1 MAKKPALTAL
11 ARAQGKQQA
20 KRVLQHRN
28 EALQTRKATL
38 ATPAKQSAVKALAL
52 ATAPT
57 VPSRT
62 MKALGSPAGAG
73 VLVAEGDSWF
83 DYPMHD
89 VLSELE
95 DAHGYEVE
103 SVAHKGD
110 RVEDMAYNDGQLDD
124 FTRRIDK
131 LLRRG
136 AVPRAILLSG
146 GGNDVAGDEFY
157 MLLDHADSVAAGL
170 NDSVVAG
177 IIDQRVYLSYLR
189 ILQAVTD
196 ICQERLGRPLPI
208 LIHGYDHPVPD
219 GRGFLGGW
227 GPLPGPWM
235 APGFRQKGYQN
246 MDERKDIAKKL
257 IDRFNDMLVRVAKVF
272 AHVQYVDL
280 RGTLATGPTYEDW
293 WANELHP
300 TPQGFGRVADRF
312 AQALALALA

>member
-1 MAKKPALTAL
+1 MAKKPTLTAR

-20 KRVLQHRN
+20 QRVLQHRA
-28 EALQTRKATL
+28 EALQTRQAALKAR
-38 ATPAKQSAVKALAL
+38 PKQFGAEAFVSARA
-52 ATAPT
+52 
-57 VPSRT
+57 VPSKVMT
-62 MKALGSPAGAG
+62 ALGDAAGAG

-110 RVEDMAYNDGQLDD
+110 RVEDMAYNDGQLED

-146 GGNDVAGDEFY
+146 GGNDVAGDAFY

-170 NDSVVAG
+170 NEGVVAG
-177 IIDQRVYLSYLR
+177 VIDQRVYLSYLR
-189 ILQAVTD
+189 IIQAVTD
-196 ICQERLGRPLPI
+196 ICRQRLGRPLPI

-219 GRGFLGGW
+219 GRGYMGGW
-227 GPLPGPWM
+227 GPLPGPWL
-235 APGFRQKGYQN
+235 APGFRQKGYEKL
-246 MDERKDIAKKL
+246 DERKEIAKKL
-257 IDRFNDMLVRVAKVF
+257 IDHFNDMLVRVAKVF
-272 AHVQYVDL
+272 AHVHYVDL
-280 RGTLATGPTYEDW
+280 RGTLATGATYEDW

-300 TPQGFGRVADRF
+300 SRQGFGRVAGRF
-312 AQALALALA
+312 AQALAQVLA